1 LIDSSAEQVGAGEK
15 LVALAGETMEKV
27 VSSVQHVTDIVAEIS
42 SASAEQ
48 SAGIEQINQAIVEM
62 DNMTQQNSALVEQAS
77 AAAQAMNE
85 QAAGLAQ
92 IVSVFKVGAVA
103 RHAAPTP
110 RTAPAP
116 AVQRRLAR

>member
-1 LIDSSAEQVGAGEK
+1 MGAGEK
-15 LVALAGETMEKV
+15 LVALAGQTMDRV
-27 VSSVQHVTDIVAEIS
+27 VASVRQVSDIVAEIS
-42 SASAEQ
+42 AASGEQ

-92 IVSVFKVGAVA
+92 VVAVFKVGAG
-103 RHAAPTP
+103 TP
-110 RTAPAP
+110 ALLR
-116 AVQRRLAR
+116 